1 MKNNITNPITALC
14 VDTIRGNVKNYA
26 NGCEAH
32 TDDAI
37 RKGYLDI
44 LGIDDMSKINYHLW
58 KRHADEIYEI
68 NETTLNITLPDAW
81 NVDPY
86 YQELVEVRNG
96 NLDQRN
102 EFIVND
108 TSTLIVSRFSGNHW
122 DIDRQKLPAGRTFS
136 LTTEWYA
143 VEIYEEWERFM
154 KGITNAVQMFAA
166 IRLAFQKAIDEHV
179 YSAFNGAGT
188 YLPTQFKESGSFNKD
203 TLINLAIRVQTAAGR
218 AVRFAGTKQALAK
231 LDGAVETAWVSETM
245 KNEKN
250 ALGHLKIWEGFDTI
264 EIPQTFNRGT
274 YDFKSPDNILY
285 ILPVGYR
292 PIKLY
297 FEGDTRIRESDQY
310 QNHDQTIAV
319 QAQTKLGVGVVF
331 DSVFG
336 EYEVV

>member
-1 MKNNITNPITALC
+1 MKSIITNPVTALS
-14 VDTIRGNVKNYA
+14 VDAIRGKVQNYA

-37 RKGYLDI
+37 RKSFLDI
-44 LGIDDMSKINYHLW
+44 LGIDDVSKINFHLW
-58 KRHADEIYEI
+58 QRHCDEIFEVI
-68 NETTLNITLPDAW
+68 ETTLNVTVPDAW
-81 NVDPY
+81 NVDPF
-86 YQELVEVRNG
+86 YQQLVEVKNG
-96 NLDQRN
+96 DLDQKN

-143 VEIYEEWERFM
+143 VEVYDEWERFM
-154 KGITNAVQMFAA
+154 KGITTVVQMYAA
-166 IRLAFQKAIDEHV
+166 IRRAFQNAINEHV

-188 YLPTQFKESGSFNKD
+188 YLPTQFKEGGSFDKA
-203 TLINLAIRVQTAAGR
+203 TLIKLANRVQVAAQR

-231 LDGAVETAWVSETM
+231 LEGAVEAAWVSEAM

-250 ALGHLKIWEGFDTI
+250 VLGYLKIWEGFDCI

-285 ILPVGYR
+285 ILPVGYK
-292 PIKLY
+292 PIKLW
-297 FEGDTRIRESDQY
+297 FEGDTRVRESDQY
-310 QNHDQTIAV
+310 QNHDQTIGV
-319 QAQTKLGVGVVF
+319 QAQTKMGVGVIF
-331 DSVFG
+331 DTVFG
-336 EYEVV
+336 EYTID